1 MLWIKFL
8 KKKYSS
14 PWRRSLDPNCYS
26 WRTTSLDLRAVP
38 RASIP
43 EYFSSG
49 QHLGSLVGPVPGC
62 GPSCSPQEGRL
73 WGRGLCVGEQLPGVQ
88 TLPAQPSFW
97 CFQNELR
104 SPPLPFSPPVA
115 LVFEHQSCCCF
126 RARRRLPRR
135 LELISFFSSFNAGTE
150 QPGTE
155 APHSWRENRTAPA
168 VNEMRKIVYAWLC
181 SRSSDGFP

>member
-1 MLWIKFL
+1 MEEI
-8 KKKYSS
+8 
-14 PWRRSLDPNCYS
+14 PRSELLQLEDYQPGS
-26 WRTTSLDLRAVP
+26 QGSTTCDHP
-38 RASIP
+38 RAFQQRAAP
-43 EYFSSG
+43 G
-49 QHLGSLVGPVPGC
+49 QPRGAGSLVWAILLTPGV
-62 GPSCSPQEGRL
+62 SS

-115 LVFEHQSCCCF
+115 LVLEHQSCCCF

-135 LELISFFSSFNAGTE
+135 LELISFFSSFSAGTE

-155 APHSWRENRTAPA
+155 APHSWRENQTAPA
-168 VNEMRKIVYAWLC
+168 VNEMRKIMYAWLC
-181 SRSSDGFP
+181 SQSSDVFP